1 VNCTSCGHTDSKVL
15 ETRAASNGGAI
26 RRRRECRSCGYR
38 FTTMERV
45 ELRLP
50 LVVKKEG
57 AREPFD
63 PDKVRAGVKVACR
76 KRPVTAD
83 QVEAVVDGVVANFA
97 GGVGEVSAEDIGVAV
112 LEALRPVDLVAYVRF
127 ASVYREVQSPADF
140 VDILRPWL
148 DAAHTE

>member
-140 VDILRPWL
+140 VDILRLWL

>member
-1 VNCTSCGHTDSKVL
+1 MNCARCGHTDSKVL
-15 ETRAASNGGAI
+15 ETRTALDGTAI
-26 RRRRECRSCGYR
+26 RRRRQCRSCGYR

-57 AREPFD
+57 EREPFD
-63 PDKVRAGVKVACR
+63 PNKVRAGVQVACR
-76 KRPVTAD
+76 KRPVTAA
-83 QVEAVVDGVVANFA
+83 QVDAVVESVVAGFA
-97 GGVGEVSAEDIGVAV
+97 GGVSEVHAEDIGAAV

-127 ASVYREVQSPADF
+127 ASVYQEVQSPADF

-148 DAAHTE
+148 RAAESS

>member
-1 VNCTSCGHTDSKVL
+1 MNCTSCGHTDSKVL

>member
-1 VNCTSCGHTDSKVL
+1 MNCTSCGHTDSKVL

-140 VDILRPWL
+140 VDILRLWL